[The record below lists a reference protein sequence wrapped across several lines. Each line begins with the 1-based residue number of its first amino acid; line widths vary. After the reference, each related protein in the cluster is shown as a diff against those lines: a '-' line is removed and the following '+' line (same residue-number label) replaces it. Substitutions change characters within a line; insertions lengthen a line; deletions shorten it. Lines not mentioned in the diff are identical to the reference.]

1 MNIAAQQNF
10 AQADMTSMHL
20 ENVTVDFPVYNT
32 RSRSLK
38 NQMISL
44 ATGGTIGSNAEG
56 HVVIRGLENV
66 SLSLKEG
73 ERLGLIGHNGSGKTT
88 LLRVMTGVY
97 HPSGG
102 KIEINGKCTSL
113 INISLGID
121 AEATGRENIAI
132 RAALLGFSKKDLAA
146 RQEEIETFSE
156 LGDFLDMPVRTYST
170 GMQLRLAFSIST
182 VIQPEILI
190 MDEWLATGDE
200 GFQTKANERLHDLVN
215 KTKILI
221 IASHSRD
228 LLLKNCTRIVWL
240 EHGRV
245 KMDGDAETVAKAYF
259 GH

>member
-113 INISLGID
+113 INISLGI
-121 AEATGRENIAI
+121 
-132 RAALLGFSKKDLAA
+132 
-146 RQEEIETFSE
+146 
-156 LGDFLDMPVRTYST
+156 
-170 GMQLRLAFSIST
+170 
-182 VIQPEILI
+182 
-190 MDEWLATGDE
+190 
-200 GFQTKANERLHDLVN
+200 
-215 KTKILI
+215 
-221 IASHSRD
+221 
-228 LLLKNCTRIVWL
+228 
-240 EHGRV
+240 
-245 KMDGDAETVAKAYF
+245 
-259 GH
+259 